1 MSGLL
6 RIILVH
12 THLPGVVELKLDGH
26 TNVCG
31 TNASGK
37 TTLQRLV
44 PVFYGEL
51 PGKVVPRTRKKFS
64 EFYLPANNSYLI
76 YEYQREDGQVCQA
89 VLTRKDADSVQYRFV
104 GAPFEYEQVLV
115 EVDDN
120 QVQPMLPEQWLRQL
134 KQLGIDYSS
143 KLHSTSEY
151 RSVIQND
158 AAVGR
163 ANSRDNTR
171 LRQLAAHFSLVAAS
185 HRIRHMEKLV
195 SAVHAKEGKMDTLR
209 TMLAAIFEEDGLV
222 QPSTTVRNTK
232 AREWITQMRQTMRL
246 KDLHKT
252 FAQIRTQADKLNQ
265 EEARLQQLKPVLEQD
280 YSQLKRQKADSAE
293 TLNVLKRQMAELKEQ
308 FEQQESTLNSSI
320 SEADAGRNACAK
332 QLDHIQGRYDGYLD
346 SDMEQLQ
353 KDTQVLPLWREELEQ
368 QQEHYQ
374 LLIDQHQD
382 MQAQLE
388 QQKNKLF
395 ESLDRVRQ
403 KNHSRIKALE
413 EGRNS
418 LRQAHQ
424 DKESQLRSQYEQRR
438 EQQRS
443 EFEQAL
449 SELQLAIATQQM
461 QVQQPML
468 SDQEQENQQLAD
480 KRLELAQRNWQQK
493 AQQRTQCDRQH
504 QQAREQTL
512 QADNQLHDSRRQYR
526 QMAERLQ
533 RIEQQLSPEQG
544 SLRAFLRDNVSG
556 WEHKLGKVIHAPL
569 LERKDLS
576 PELSTEQQGIMGI
589 CLDLSQI
596 DSPEYA
602 EDEAALKNRLEQAQ
616 KQLEQAREQ
625 QQQDEALLQ
634 QCHEQTEKL
643 REQLSKAQQAFEQAE
658 QEVHYATDARQRL
671 LQQHKTLL
679 DSRRADAQQALDK
692 LKQQLNSKQQQRDEA
707 LKQLQQDFEDQLLEF
722 RSGWQEEL
730 AVLDEQIQELELQV
744 EKRRE
749 QNKAQIKQLEQAF
762 NEELASKDIDP
773 AQLQKLK
780 QDIDELKGRI
790 HRVSSRRD
798 ELREYKEFMQIDWS
812 ERRPELLEQE
822 TELKATLQNLHQQ
835 RDNLKQRYQG
845 DKSALQQQQRD
856 TEQQL
861 SQCAGLLNEIEPL
874 IRQLAHLQFAFTD
887 EASQGSLGDQQ
898 ERISRTNEALE
909 SRSRL
914 ERQFKEE
921 LNDFESVLGKDAG
934 KDFLDVMEQSFA
946 VLDEHAD
953 SREKLPILER
963 LLSILDSRA
972 RQIIEQGETI
982 GGDLNRF
989 FTVFSDINRKIASQS
1004 RRLTEEVADDLSL
1017 DGIARSEVKILST
1030 VDELNFWQPLKRF
1043 AQAYQ
1048 NWRDS
1053 GDDMPKQ
1060 DYLDSLADV
1069 VEVLPNDASYN
1080 IESLLRLELHLN
1092 EGGSD
1097 LVIKNDRQLL
1107 ESSSHGMAYLILCKF
1122 LLAFTRLLRNKADI
1136 RIHWPIDEI
1145 GTLAYHN
1152 VEKLFAACQSN
1163 GIDILGA
1170 FPNPESEVLM
1180 LFKHRYLIDKQRQEL
1195 QKIEPKVSRIAERL
1209 RAGSKMEEAV

>member
-6 RIILVH
+6 RIILIH

-64 EFYLPANNSYLI
+64 EFYLPASNSYLI

-104 GAPFEYEQVLV
+104 EAPFEFQQVLV
-115 EVDDN
+115 EVEGN

-171 LRQLAAHFSLVAAS
+171 LRQLASRFSLVATS
-185 HRIRHMEKLV
+185 HRIRHIEKLV

-222 QPSTTVRNTK
+222 QPSTTVKNTK

-246 KDLHKT
+246 KDLHST
-252 FAQIRTQADKLNQ
+252 FAQIRIQSEQLNQ
-265 EEARLQQLKPVLEQD
+265 LEGQLQRLKPALEQD
-280 YSQLKRQKADSAE
+280 YSLLKRQKADSAE
-293 TLNVLKRQMAELKEQ
+293 QLNLLKRQLAELKEQ
-308 FEQQESTLNSSI
+308 FEDQESGLNSSI
-320 SEADAGRNACAK
+320 SEADARRSACAK
-332 QLDHIQGRYDGYLD
+332 QLDHIQGRYDAYLD

-395 ESLDRVRQ
+395 ESLERVRQ
-403 KNHSRIKALE
+403 KNQNQIKAIE
-413 EGRNS
+413 EDRKT
-418 LRQAHQ
+418 LRVAHQ

-449 SELQLAIATQQM
+449 SDLQQAVAVQQM

-468 SDQEQENQQLAD
+468 GEQEQENQQLAD
-480 KRLELAQRNWQQK
+480 KRLELAQRNWQQR
-493 AQQRTQCDRQH
+493 AQQRTHCDLLH
-504 QQAREQTL
+504 QQAREQTR

-526 QMAERLQ
+526 QAMERLQ

-556 WEHKLGKVIHAPL
+556 WEHRLGKVIHAPL

-576 PELSTEQQGIMGI
+576 PQLSKEQQGILGI
-589 CLDLSQI
+589 SLDLSQI

-602 EDEAALKNRLEQAQ
+602 EDEAALQNRLQQAQ
-616 KQLEQAREQ
+616 KQLQQAREQ

-634 QCHEQTEKL
+634 QSHQQAEKL
-643 REQLSKAQQAFEQAE
+643 REALSKAQQAFEQAE

-679 DSRRADAQQALDK
+679 DSRRAEAQKALDK

-707 LKQLQQDFEDQLLEF
+707 LKQLQQDFEEQLLEF
-722 RSGWQEEL
+722 RSGWQEQL
-730 AVLDEQIQELELQV
+730 SVLDEQIQELELQV

-749 QNKAQIKQLEQAF
+749 QNKAQIKQLEQTF
-762 NEELASKDIDP
+762 NEELASRDIDP
-773 AQLQKLK
+773 AQLQQLK

-798 ELREYKEFMQIDWS
+798 ELREYKEFLQIDWS

-822 TELKATLQNLHQQ
+822 TELKASLQSLYQQ
-835 RDNLKQRYQG
+835 RETLKQQYQS
-845 DKSALQQQQRD
+845 DKSALQQQQRG

-861 SQCAGLLNEIEPL
+861 SQCSGLLNEIEPL
-874 IRQLAHLQFAFTD
+874 IRQLDHLQFTFAG
-887 EASQGSLGDQQ
+887 EAPQGSLGDQQ
-898 ERISRTNEALE
+898 ERIGRTNEALE

-921 LNDFESVLGKDAG
+921 LNDFEAVLGKDAG

-946 VLDEHAD
+946 ALDEHAD

-1017 DGIARSEVKILST
+1017 DGIARSEVRILST

-1060 DYLDSLADV
+1060 DYLESLGDV

-1097 LVIKNDRQLL
+1097 LVIRNDRQLL

-1122 LLAFTRLLRNKADI
+1122 LLAFTRLLRNTADI

-1163 GIDILGA
+1163 RIDILGA

-1195 QKIEPKVSRIAERL
+1195 QKIEPKLSRIAERL
-1209 RAGSKMEEAV
+1209 RADSKMEEAV